1 MEELIQKINTMFRR
15 GENKETEASKKF
27 WGNVGRSSDIARS
40 IRETG
45 KFQAR
50 ANPWRNA
57 FSLLIVAALI
67 LFALSYVY

>member
-1 MEELIQKINTMFRR
+1 MKELVQKINAMFRR
-15 GENKETEASKKF
+15 GENKEAEASKKF
-27 WGNVGRSSDIARS
+27 LGNVGGVSDIARS

-50 ANPWRNA
+50 AKPWRNV
-57 FSLLIVAALI
+57 FFFLIAAALI